1 MYRLSPWPS
10 LQVSRRCNCL
20 LSSLRHIPSPRISS
34 LLWTSSSSSASASS
48 SSSIHST
55 SNAHSSPFNS
65 IQSKRYL
72 SNLSTMAQ
80 EYKLKDIS
88 SFASLNSLD
97 KIEAEIEGIEDGKV
111 LLVKLEDK
119 VHALSPRCTH
129 YGAPMK
135 NGVVTGD
142 GRLTCPW
149 HGACYNVTTGDV
161 EDAPAPNA
169 LNKFEIFE
177 KEDGVYILAK
187 EEDVK
192 AGQRNPVV
200 KCSVSEPKEKVVVV
214 GGGSGTLGLIQALRE
229 LKYPGSITIIS
240 QEPDLIIDRTKLSKA
255 LITDPAKIQWRPREW
270 YAEAAIKTITD
281 EVTAV
286 DFEQKSISTKSG
298 QSIPYTKLVL
308 ATGGVPRRLPLQ
320 GFKGELNNIFTLRTI
335 QDVESILKAAGQEK
349 RNIVVIG
356 SSFIGMEVGNAL
368 SKSHNVTIVG
378 METSPMERVMGT
390 QVGRIFQSNLEK
402 AGIKFNLSAN
412 VSHATPSPSST
423 NTVGAVHLKDGTTLP
438 ADLVILGV
446 GVRPAT
452 DFLRDN
458 KSITLE
464 KDDSIKTTSH
474 FLVPGL
480 QDSVFAV
487 GDIATYP
494 YHGPGADA
502 GGSPVRIEHWNVA
515 QNSGRAAARAIVH
528 AQRGPLSSLK
538 YKAFIPVFWS
548 ALGAQLRYCGNPVN
562 GYDDVVLQEMGEAKF
577 VAFYTA
583 GETVV
588 AVATM
593 GVDPVMVKSAELM
606 RVGKML
612 QKGEIVGGAD
622 VLAVKV

>member
-1 MYRLSPWPS
+1 MS
-10 LQVSRRCNCL
+10 
-20 LSSLRHIPSPRISS
+20 
-34 LLWTSSSSSASASS
+34 
-48 SSSIHST
+48 
-55 SNAHSSPFNS
+55 
-65 IQSKRYL
+65 
-72 SNLSTMAQ
+72 Q
-80 EYKLKDIS
+80 EYKLKDIT

-111 LLVKLEDK
+111 LLVKLDDK

-129 YGAPMK
+129 YGAPLK

-169 LNKFEIFE
+169 LNKFEVFE
-177 KEDGVYILAK
+177 KEDGVYVLAK

-200 KCSVSEPKEKVVVV
+200 KCSVSQPKEKVVVV

-255 LITDPAKIQWRPREW
+255 LITDPAKIQWRPQEW
-270 YAEAAIKTITD
+270 YAEAAIETITD

-286 DFEQKSISTKSG
+286 DFEQKSVSTKSG
-298 QSIPYTKLVL
+298 QNISYTKLVL

-320 GFKGELNNIFTLRTI
+320 GFKGELSNIFTLRTI
-335 QDVESILKAAGQEK
+335 QDVESILAAAGSEK

-402 AGIKFNLSAN
+402 AGIKFNLSAS
-412 VSHATPSPSST
+412 VSHAAPSP
-423 NTVGAVHLKDGTTLP
+423 LKHQKP
-438 ADLVILGV
+438 DLVILGV

-464 KDDSIKTTSH
+464 KDGSIRTTSH

-502 GGSPVRIEHWNVA
+502 AGSPVRIEHWNVA
-515 QNSGRAAARAIVH
+515 QNAGRAAARAIVH

-562 GYDDVVLQEMGEAKF
+562 GYDDVILQEKGEAKF
-577 VAFYTA
+577 VAFYTS

-612 QKGEIVGGAD
+612 GKGEIVGGAD

>member
-1 MYRLSPWPS
+1 MP
-10 LQVSRRCNCL
+10 
-20 LSSLRHIPSPRISS
+20 
-34 LLWTSSSSSASASS
+34 
-48 SSSIHST
+48 
-55 SNAHSSPFNS
+55 
-65 IQSKRYL
+65 
-72 SNLSTMAQ
+72 Q

-97 KIEAEIEGIEDGKV
+97 KVEVEIEGIEDGKV
-111 LLVKLEDK
+111 LLVKLNDK
-119 VHALSPRCTH
+119 VYALSPRCTH
-129 YGAPMK
+129 YGAPLK
-135 NGVVTGD
+135 NGVVTAE
-142 GRLTCPW
+142 GRITCPW
-149 HGACYNVTTGDV
+149 HGACYNVATGDV

-169 LNKFEIFE
+169 LNKFEVFE
-177 KEDGVYILAK
+177 RAGGVYILAK

-200 KCSVSEPKEKVVVV
+200 KCTVSQPKEKVVVI

-229 LKYPGSITIIS
+229 LKYPGAITIIS
-240 QEPDLIIDRTKLSKA
+240 KEPDLIIDRTKLSKA
-255 LITDPAKIQWRPREW
+255 LITDAAKIQWRPREW
-270 YAEAAIKTITD
+270 YAEAAIETITD

-298 QSIPYTKLVL
+298 QNIPYTKLVL
-308 ATGGVPRRLPLQ
+308 ASGGTPRRLPLQ
-320 GFKGELNNIFTLRTI
+320 GFKGELKNVFTLRTI
-335 QDVESILKAAGQEK
+335 QDVRSILAAAGEER

-378 METSPMERVMGT
+378 METSPMERVMGA

-402 AGIKFNLSAN
+402 AGIKFHLSAN
-412 VSHATPSPSST
+412 VSHATASSSDPH
-423 NTVGAVHLKDGTTLP
+423 TVGTVHLKNGTSLP
-438 ADLVILGV
+438 ADLVIQGV

-452 DFLRDN
+452 DFLHDN

-464 KDDSIKTTSH
+464 KDGSVKTTPH
-474 FLVPGL
+474 FVVPGL

-494 YHGPGADA
+494 YHGPGADPA
-502 GGSPVRIEHWNVA
+502 GSPVRIEHWDVA
-515 QNSGRAAARAIVH
+515 QNAGRAAARAIVH
-528 AQRGPLSSLK
+528 ALRGPLSSLK
-538 YKAFIPVFWS
+538 HKVFIPVFWS
-548 ALGAQLRYCGNPVN
+548 ALGAQLRYCGNPIN
-562 GYDDVVLQEMGEAKF
+562 GYDDVILQEKGEAKF

-606 RVGKML
+606 RVGKMPS
-612 QKGEIVGGAD
+612 KGDIAGGTD
-622 VLAVKV
+622 VLSLKV